1 MAHRA
6 CRMGPGRARRRKGN
20 ALKRRGRSSGVEG
33 FGAYLRIVRKRGPQP
48 FWTPVAPL
56 HRVFSY
62 PLSYLY
68 VCLGLAPLTV
78 TLFGLAIGLAGAV
91 LVMGSPVG
99 TVAFVVGVGLLNLG
113 IIHDACDGEVAR
125 YRLHKGLQ
133 ETRTYRVGMFA
144 DFWAFAVLFQ
154 AVLPVVLG
162 VAAWRG
168 GFPWWLAALGA
179 SAAFALLASY
189 VAAFARSAYW
199 PELRSTVRE
208 ESFSFAS
215 GGGPLLRAARRL
227 YFWVFETAMFTF
239 HASLV
244 LVAWSLGGGGTPVW
258 VMAYVAFV
266 GAALLAAFVVA
277 TAQTLRTFDR
287 VQA

>member
-1 MAHRA
+1 M
-6 CRMGPGRARRRKGN
+6 
-20 ALKRRGRSSGVEG
+20 EG
-33 FGAYLRIVRKRGPQP
+33 FGAYLGIVRKRGPQP

-56 HRVFSY
+56 HRIVSY

-68 VCLGLAPLTV
+68 VSLGLAPLAV
-78 TLFGLAIGLAGAV
+78 TLLGLAVALAGAV
-91 LVMGSPVG
+91 LVMGAALGSA
-99 TVAFVVGVGLLNLG
+99 AFYVGVALLNLG

-125 YRLHKGLQ
+125 YRLRKGLQ
-133 ETRTYRVGMFA
+133 EARTYRVGMFA

-154 AVLPVVLG
+154 ALLPVVLG

-168 GFPWWLAALGA
+168 GFPWWLPALGA
-179 SAAFALLASY
+179 AAAFTLLGSY
-189 VAAFARSAYW
+189 VAGFARSAYW

-239 HASLV
+239 HASVV
-244 LVAWSLGGGGTPVW
+244 LVAWSIVGGEPIW
-258 VMAYVAFV
+258 VLAYVAFV
-266 GAALLAAFVVA
+266 GTALLAAFLVA
-277 TAQTLRTFDR
+277 TLQTLRTFDR
-287 VQA
+287 VGP

>member
-1 MAHRA
+1 M
-6 CRMGPGRARRRKGN
+6 
-20 ALKRRGRSSGVEG
+20 EG
-33 FGAYLRIVRKRGPQP
+33 FGAYLGIVRKRGPQP

-56 HRVFSY
+56 HRVISY

-68 VCLGLAPLTV
+68 VALGLTPLVVTLLGLAIAV
-78 TLFGLAIGLAGAV
+78 AGAI
-91 LVMGSPVG
+91 LVMGVPLGSN
-99 TVAFVVGVGLLNLG
+99 AFYVGVALLNLG

-125 YRLHKGLQ
+125 YRLSKGRQ
-133 ETRTYRVGMFA
+133 DTRTYRVGMFA

-154 AVLPVVLG
+154 ALIPAVLG
-162 VAAWRG
+162 MAAWRG

-179 SAAFALLASY
+179 AAGFTLLASY
-189 VAAFARSAYW
+189 VAGFARSAYW

-227 YFWVFETAMFTF
+227 YFWCFETAMFTF

-244 LVAWSLGGGGTPVW
+244 LVAWSVVGGRPIW
-258 VMAYVAFV
+258 FLAYVAFV
-266 GAALLAAFVVA
+266 GAALLGAFLVA
-277 TAQTLRTFDR
+277 TARTLATFDSA
-287 VQA
+287 QP

>member
-1 MAHRA
+1 
-6 CRMGPGRARRRKGN
+6 
-20 ALKRRGRSSGVEG
+20 LKRSDRSSGVEG
-33 FGAYLRIVRKRGPQP
+33 FGAYLGIVRKRGPQP

-56 HRVFSY
+56 HRVVSY

-68 VCLGLAPLTV
+68 VGLGLAPLAV
-78 TLFGLAIGLAGAV
+78 TLFGFAIALGGAV
-91 LVMGSPVG
+91 LVMGLPVG
-99 TVAFVVGVGLLNLG
+99 SAGFYVGVGLLNLG

-133 ETRTYRVGMFA
+133 DTRSYRVGMFA

-154 AVLPVVLG
+154 ALLPVVLG

-168 GFPWWLAALGA
+168 GFPWWLPALGA
-179 SAAFALLASY
+179 AAAFLLLASY
-189 VAAFARSAYW
+189 VAGFARSAYW
-199 PELRSTVRE
+199 PESRSAVRD
-208 ESFSFAS
+208 ESFSFAA

-227 YFWVFETAMFTF
+227 YFWMFETAMFTF

-244 LVAWSLGGGGTPVW
+244 LVAWALLGGNPPW
-258 VMAYVAFV
+258 VLAYVAFV
-266 GAALLAAFVVA
+266 GAALFGAFLVA
-277 TAQTLRTFDR
+277 TVQTLRTFDR